1 MRVLVFKHISCE
13 GPGRLADFAAQN
25 GHDLEVIDLEKGQT
39 IPSLDVYQALVVL
52 GGPMNVYEEDKF
64 PYLRMENTVIQG
76 ALQRQLPYL
85 GICLGGQLLAKAAGG
100 RVTKNPRKE
109 IGNFTVQLNADG
121 QRDPLFQEMPS
132 EIPVF
137 QWHGD
142 TFNDIANGVSLASSK
157 ICRQQAFRLG
167 SCAYG
172 LQFHVEITLAQ
183 CQEWFDEY
191 NVEVKQ
197 EMAREGLNPTAIVT
211 EFARLEPQYEE
222 LSQKLFRNFFRIA
235 QQRWL

>member
-1 MRVLVFKHISCE
+1 MRVLVLKHISCE

-25 GHDLEVIDLEKGQT
+25 GHILDVIDLEKGQS
-39 IPSLDVYQALVVL
+39 IPILDAYQALVVL

-64 PYLRMENTVIQG
+64 PYLRAEDAVIKE

-109 IGNFTVQLNADG
+109 IGNFIVQLSSQG
-121 QRDPLFQEMPS
+121 QMDPLFKDMPQK
-132 EIPVF
+132 IPVF

-142 TFNDIANGVSLASSK
+142 TFNDIAKGVSLASSP
-157 ICRQQAFRLG
+157 ICDQQAFRLG
-167 SCAYG
+167 SFAYG
-172 LQFHVEITLAQ
+172 IQFHVEITLAQ
-183 CQEWFDEY
+183 CREWFDEY

-197 EMAREGLNPTAIVT
+197 EMTREGLNPTAIVT
-211 EFARLEPQYEE
+211 EFARLDPQYEE
-222 LSQKLFRNFFRIA
+222 LSRKLFRNFFQIA
-235 QQRWL
+235 QQRWD